1 MGQPI
6 PRIARA
12 AGEDPQQRAADRAR
26 LLERV
31 AVGLAHEGKNP
42 LHNMALHLQLMAEKL
57 SSRAPPAGSPI
68 EKHVGALRDGIGRV
82 DQLLR
87 AFGEF
92 AAPEHLAPDLGA
104 AASRAAQLFGYDAR
118 RAGVQVSQRGPPAAL
133 VQSDPAF
140 LGDLVAHAFVACI
153 EHARDGGR
161 VDLDLES
168 RGAVVVL
175 ELRGDGGLGNRENAV
190 PHLEAVRRLALEAGC
205 ELSIETPTAG
215 GARLSLSFLHPR

>member
-1 MGQPI
+1 MGHPI
-6 PRIARA
+6 PRIASTP
-12 AGEDPQQRAADRAR
+12 GEDPQQRAADRAR

-57 SSRAPPAGSPI
+57 SARTPPAGSPI

-104 AASRAAQLFGYDAR
+104 ATSRATQLFGYDAR
-118 RAGVQVSQRGPPAAL
+118 RAGVQVMQRGPPAAL
-133 VQSDPAF
+133 VQSDPTV
-140 LGDLVAHAFVACI
+140 LGDLVAHALVACI

-161 VDLDLES
+161 VDLNLEP
-168 RGAVVVL
+168 RGAITVL
-175 ELRGDGGLGNRENAV
+175 DLRADGGLGNRENAV
-190 PHLEAVRRLALEAGC
+190 PHLEAVRRLAVEAGC
-205 ELSIETPTAG
+205 ELSIETPAVG